1 MNTRAKRLVSASAL
15 VAALAVLSL
24 FTSAAAQGR
33 RNVRVDFKQTTLK
46 NGLRVITVEDASAP
60 GVALAI
66 AYDVGSRNE
75 RKGRTG
81 FAHLFEHMMFKGS
94 ENDGAREHNFLIAN
108 NGGTMNGT
116 TNEERTLYFEAVPAN
131 QLELILFLEA
141 DRMRSLDVNQANF
154 DNQREVVKEERR
166 LRLDNEP

>member
-1 MNTRAKRLVSASAL
+1 MTLGGKSRAACAALAL
-15 VAALAVLSL
+15 VAC
-24 FTSAAAQGR
+24 AAAAFAQAP

-46 NGLRVITVEDASAP
+46 NGLRVITVEDRSAP
-60 GVALAI
+60 VVALAV

-94 ENDGAREHNFLIAN
+94 ENVGAREHNFLIAN

-131 QLELILFLEA
+131 QLQLVLFLQA
-141 DRMRSLDVNQANF
+141 HRIRSLHV
-154 DNQREVVKEERR
+154 
-166 LRLDNEP
+166 